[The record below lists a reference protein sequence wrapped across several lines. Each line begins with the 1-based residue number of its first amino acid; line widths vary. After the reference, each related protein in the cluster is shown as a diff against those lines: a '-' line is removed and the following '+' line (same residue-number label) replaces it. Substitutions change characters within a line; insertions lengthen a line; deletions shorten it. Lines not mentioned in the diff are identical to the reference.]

1 MATSKYYSA
10 TEGSSFWLQYQRNTA
25 KVGSARDQ
33 KSDLKNDSESVISG

>member
-10 TEGSSFWLQYQRNTA
+10 TEGFWLQYQRNTA